1 MFLDRQKTK
10 HHDEVCIVGSFEEG
24 ADRARKFVGDHNKE
38 DGCSSVPTER
48 GARIKGLA
56 AMTVSRSTS
65 FGTRFASVQPI
76 SHGIMM
82 EMVNG

>member
-1 MFLDRQKTK
+1 
-10 HHDEVCIVGSFEEG
+10 
-24 ADRARKFVGDHNKE
+24 
-38 DGCSSVPTER
+38 VPTER